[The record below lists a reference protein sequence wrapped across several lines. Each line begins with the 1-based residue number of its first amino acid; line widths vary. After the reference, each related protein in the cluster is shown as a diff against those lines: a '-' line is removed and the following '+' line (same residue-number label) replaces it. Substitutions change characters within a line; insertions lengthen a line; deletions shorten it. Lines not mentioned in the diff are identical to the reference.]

1 VESITGELMKKE
13 DKLGRFLSPSVR
25 FWSGLSIIPG
35 YFLIDQIL
43 LKLLLV
49 GIFALLASLAGK
61 RIRFLYFIMMTGSIV
76 FFHLLTPVGRIML
89 NAGPFI
95 ITEGA
100 LETGFLKGITLMGLV
115 FLSLFSV
122 TPSLKLPGKLGGL
135 LGRMFYY
142 FEEII
147 DSRKRIVPR
156 NIIGSLDQIL
166 MEIFPPGELPEPT
179 RNDRKGSQSLPLTV
193 LYVLTLEIIVWGS
206 VLI

>member
-1 VESITGELMKKE
+1 MKKK
-13 DKLGRFLSPSVR
+13 DILGLYISPSVR

-35 YFLIDQIL
+35 YFLVDQIL
-43 LKLLLV
+43 LKLSLV
-49 GIFALLASLAGK
+49 VIFALLASLAGK
-61 RIRFLYFIMMTGSIV
+61 KIRYLYFIMMTGSIV
-76 FFHLLTPVGRIML
+76 FFHLLTPVGRILL
-89 NAGPFI
+89 NLGPFI

-100 LETGFLKGITLMGLV
+100 LETGLLKGITLIGLV

-156 NIIGSLDQIL
+156 NIIGSLDLIL
-166 MEIFPPGELPEPT
+166 MEIFPPGELSKP
-179 RNDRKGSQSLPLTV
+179 RHHDIKGSQSLPLTV
-193 LYVLTLEIIVWGS
+193 LYILILEILVWGT

>member
-1 VESITGELMKKE
+1 MKKE
-13 DKLGRFLSPSVR
+13 DRLGRFISPSVR
-25 FWSGLSIIPG
+25 FWSGISIIPG

-43 LKLLLV
+43 LKLSLV

-61 RIRFLYFIMMTGSIV
+61 KIRFFYFIMMIGSIV
-76 FFHLLTPVGRIML
+76 FFHLLTPVGRIIL
-89 NAGPFI
+89 NIGPFI

-100 LETGFLKGITLMGLV
+100 LETGLLKGITLMGLI

-147 DSRKRIVPR
+147 DSRKRIIPR
-156 NIIGSLDQIL
+156 NLIGSLDRIL
-166 MEIFPPGELPEPT
+166 TEIFPPGELSEP
-179 RNDRKGSQSLPLTV
+179 NHHDKKGSYSLPLAVLYILILEILVWGTV
-193 LYVLTLEIIVWGS
+193 LI
-206 VLI
+206 